1 MNGTVLTN
9 SSLLPPTHART
20 NKRYSHIDIRRLH
33 KTIRFGRGDQENAQ
47 NIRARS
53 DPHHIA
59 HTDWLIL
66 YTPAGSSIHAQLDAI
81 RKT

>member
-1 MNGTVLTN
+1 MNGTVLTK

-47 NIRARS
+47 NIPARS

-59 HTDWLIL
+59 QEERVLLGIE
-66 YTPAGSSIHAQLDAI
+66 
-81 RKT
+81 